1 MVRFAPVAAVID
13 RLRQDL
19 GHDFEF
25 VQPLGDAGVSEVF
38 LAREKALDRPVAIKL
53 LRRVLSMDEISRKR
67 ILREARVAAKI
78 HSHAVVAIHRVGK
91 FASHGQPYL
100 VMEYMDGSTSKTS
113 WRGAGG
119 CRRPRQ

>member
-1 MVRFAPVAAVID
+1 
-13 RLRQDL
+13 
-19 GHDFEF
+19 
-25 VQPLGDAGVSEVF
+25 
-38 LAREKALDRPVAIKL
+38 
-53 LRRVLSMDEISRKR
+53 MDEIPRKR

-100 VMEYMDGSTSKTS
+100 VMEYMEGSTSKTS